1 MAPLEGAVKELDE
14 KYVDNIVKF
23 VSEVRNGKLQGSI
36 NIASSTVTLLEQ
48 IISDSQNATAY
59 DLLNVVREVGRRLI
73 KALPHELVCGN
84 MVRRVLRAIRDEH
97 RAHASQSGENTASGA
112 GGESLQRLVLA
123 APTRRATLGAA
134 HRDLRE
140 PLRDHIAEIRLELE
154 SSTSAICGTAREH
167 IHSDELVLTCGA
179 STLVEK
185 FLLAACQSRR
195 YRLLVCETADSTHQT
210 HAMAARLG
218 SAGVAVTVISN
229 ASVYAVM
236 SRVNKVVMPS
246 CAGLAGGA
254 ALAGAGS
261 AAIALAAKHHSVP
274 VIILAPLHELSPI
287 YASGPQHFNS
297 LLAPGPRY
305 DAYSASVHEFSPRFD
320 LVPSD
325 HVTLFIT
332 NLGGS
337 SPSYI
342 YRLLSE
348 LYDPSDYQ
356 L

>member
-1 MAPLEGAVKELDE
+1 MAPLEGAGKDLDE
-14 KYVDNIVKF
+14 KYADNIVKF

-36 NIASSTVTLLEQ
+36 NIASATVTLLEQ

-59 DLLNVVREVGRRLI
+59 DLLNVVREVGRRLLR
-73 KALPHELVCGN
+73 ALPHELVCGN

-97 RAHASQSGENTASGA
+97 RAHASQSGENTTSGA
-112 GGESLQRLVLA
+112 GGESLQRL
-123 APTRRATLGAA
+123 
-134 HRDLRE
+134 
-140 PLRDHIAEIRLELE
+140 IRLELE
-154 SSTSAICGTAREH
+154 SSTSAICGTAREQ

-210 HAMAARLG
+210 HAMAARL
-218 SAGVAVTVISN
+218 SAAGVAVTVISN

-254 ALAGAGS
+254 ALAAAGS

-274 VIILAPLHELSPI
+274 VIVLAPLHELSPLH
-287 YASGPQHFNS
+287 ASGPQHFNS
-297 LLAPGPRY
+297 LLAPGPKY

-332 NLGGS
+332 NL
-337 SPSYI
+337 
-342 YRLLSE
+342 
-348 LYDPSDYQ
+348 
-356 L
+356 